1 MWAYILCAGGIA
13 ILAVLTFLTMVVTAG
28 KQHEETNCVSAGFR
42 PIISNNLR
50 YGTVSKVVLSGR
62 EQAGQEALRPN
73 QISNEGS
80 HQTIEKR

>member
-1 MWAYILCAGGIA
+1 MKS
-13 ILAVLTFLTMVVTAG
+13 LTLFLLIFV
-28 KQHEETNCVSAGFR
+28 
-42 PIISNNLR
+42 PIFLII

-80 HQTIEKR
+80 RQTIKKR